1 MYESDTF
8 DTCINIDDGDDMQ
21 EQVHLATSR
30 SLRMREETG
39 LDVRALSRTVW
50 QIAQAVLVFFVIGY
64 LIWRGAQA
72 MEYNWQWYR
81 VKPFFYRVIDEEV
94 IWGPLIKGL
103 IQTLKLAAVAGVIAI
118 GIGFITAFAR
128 LSNSIAGRIIAKWYL
143 EAIRNTP
150 LLVQLFLFYF
160 VLAPIFGIDRFWAGV
175 LCLAFFEGSFA
186 AEIIRGGIIGVDK
199 GQFEGADA
207 IGLSLLDKYRFI
219 VVPQSLPLILPPL
232 TGLIISLIKH
242 SAIVS
247 VIAVS
252 ELTTAGLN
260 LIADTFM
267 AFEIW
272 FLVAGLYLAVTIT
285 MSVGVSLFE
294 RSLNKNKR

>member
-1 MYESDTF
+1 MRGYVSQATPRNRRIRDDTGF
-8 DTCINIDDGDDMQ
+8 DLGQFARTLT
-21 EQVHLATSR
+21 QV
-30 SLRMREETG
+30 G
-39 LDVRALSRTVW
+39 
-50 QIAQAVLVFFVIGY
+50 QAVLVFFIIGY

-81 VKPFFYRVIDEEV
+81 IEPFFYRVIDGET
-94 IWGPLIKGL
+94 IWGPLVRGL
-103 IQTLKLAAVAGVIAI
+103 VQTLKLAGIAGVIAI
-118 GIGFITAFAR
+118 LIGFATAFAR
-128 LSNSIAGRIIAKWYL
+128 LSSSISGRVIATTYL
-143 EAIRNTP
+143 EAVRNTP

-175 LCLAFFEGSFA
+175 LCLSFFEGSFA
-186 AEIIRGGIIGVDK
+186 AEIIRGGILGVDK
-199 GQFEGADA
+199 GQYEGGDA
-207 IGLSLLDKYRFI
+207 IGLNKVDKYRFI
-219 VVPQSLPLILPPL
+219 IIPQSLPLILPPL
-232 TGLIISLIKH
+232 TGLLISLIKH

-272 FLVAGLYLAVTIT
+272 FLVAGMYLAVTIT
-285 MSVGVSLFE
+285 LSIGVSLFE
-294 RSLNKNKR
+294 RTLQKGR

>member
-1 MYESDTF
+1 MAERTESSEKLIRRARPREVFNVALFRRNTF
-8 DTCINIDDGDDMQ
+8 
-21 EQVHLATSR
+21 
-30 SLRMREETG
+30 
-39 LDVRALSRTVW
+39 
-50 QIAQAVLVFFVIGY
+50 QIAQAALVLGLLVW
-64 LIWRGAQA
+64 LTLRGAEA
-72 MEYNWQWYR
+72 MDYHWQWYR
-81 VKPFFYRVIDEEV
+81 VRPFFYRVVDGELIY
-94 IWGPLIKGL
+94 GPLIKGL
-103 IQTLKLAAVAGVIAI
+103 FVSLKLAALGGVLAI
-118 GIGFITAFAR
+118 LIGGLTAFAR
-128 LSNSIAGRIIAKWYL
+128 MSDSFAGRLIATVYL

-186 AEIIRGGIIGVDK
+186 AEIIRGGIQGVNR
-199 GQFEGADA
+199 GQYEAADA
-207 IGLSLLDKYRFI
+207 IGLTGFDKFRFV

-247 VIAVS
+247 VIAVE

-260 LIADTFM
+260 LISETFM

-272 FLVAGLYLAVTIT
+272 FLVAGIYLALTIT
-285 MSVGVSLFE
+285 LSIGVSLFE
-294 RSLNKNKR
+294 RTLNKDRR